1 MSETVLIVGV
11 GQGLSASIARLCFSK
26 GMKVYLASRSIEKLE
41 ELKKEINAETFVC
54 DASNIESVSNLF
66 NQIDKYTSVLN
77 LVIYNASSRPKKTS
91 ITDLDPLE
99 VKKATNITCFGAFL
113 VAQQAAKRMVKKKG
127 GSIFFTGA
135 TAGLKGFANSS
146 TFAMGKFGL
155 RGLAQSLARELH
167 PKGVHVAHLIIDGII
182 GKESKGNYQTMNPD
196 EIAKSYLQLHHQEKS
211 AWTWEIEIR
220 TSTENF

>member
-1 MSETVLIVGV
+1 
-11 GQGLSASIARLCFSK
+11 
-26 GMKVYLASRSIEKLE
+26 
-41 ELKKEINAETFVC
+41 
-54 DASNIESVSNLF
+54 
-66 NQIDKYTSVLN
+66 
-77 LVIYNASSRPKKTS
+77 
-91 ITDLDPLE
+91 
-99 VKKATNITCFGAFL
+99 
-113 VAQQAAKRMVKKKG
+113 
-127 GSIFFTGA
+127 
-135 TAGLKGFANSS
+135 
-146 TFAMGKFGL
+146 MGKFGL